1 MMSTPARRYST
12 WLTISAAALPMAA
25 LLALVPS
32 RTHATPA
39 YARRYDTECTT
50 CHSPFP
56 PRLNNVG
63 MVFRRSGFRLPDSD
77 ESGNLSLKVAPAHT
91 VGDAMAIAGQMD
103 FNSLQSEDAAAQGVS
118 KTSAELSEVELIA
131 GTSAGDHYSTQM
143 LFVPYNDAGESE
155 LENFEAQGNWGKPNN
170 QLIAR
175 GGLAQPL
182 IWQKAGHG
190 SMTASLPL
198 ILDEASPSPIGHFAG
213 PGLGTMLPMIEV
225 GWMGTK
231 LQKGKL
237 MSTMASVALSNGFQM
252 DGSSARTHWGDGT
265 DVLVQ
270 ATELIGSRNT
280 ANVYYYDGHT
290 SMDTLTS
297 SPGTMRDQF
306 NRYGVTGSFAPIERV
321 DLAAGFAGGQDKS
334 DELATT
340 VKTTGYY
347 LEATGQLV
355 PYWIATYRY
364 DSYDPN
370 TDLSDDTITGNTFS
384 TSYLLEKTVF
394 LSAEYHEL
402 EQGSVKSHS
411 ILGRIRFV
419 Y

>member
-12 WLTISAAALPMAA
+12 WITVSAAALPVVA
-25 LLALVPS
+25 LLALAPS

-50 CHSPFP
+50 CHSPYP

-77 ESGNLSLKVAPAHT
+77 EKGNLSLKVVPAHT
-91 VGDAMAIAGQMD
+91 VGEAMAIAGQMD
-103 FNSLQSEDAAAQGVS
+103 LNILQSQDAAAQGVS
-118 KTSAELSEVELIA
+118 KSSAELSEVELIA

-143 LFVPYNDAGESE
+143 LFVPYNDAGVSE
-155 LENFEAQGNWGKPNN
+155 LENFEAQGNWGKPNS

-175 GGLAQPL
+175 AGLAQTL

-190 SMTASLPL
+190 SMTQSLPL
-198 ILDEASPSPIGHFAG
+198 ILDETSPAPIGHFAG
-213 PGLGTMLPMIEV
+213 PGLGSMLPLFEV
-225 GWMGTK
+225 GWMGTR
-231 LQKGKL
+231 LNQGKM

-252 DGSSARTHWGDGT
+252 DGSSARTHWGDGS
-265 DVLVQ
+265 DVLAQV
-270 ATELIGSRNT
+270 TELIGSRNT
-280 ANVYYYDGHT
+280 ANVYYYNGHT
-290 SMDTLTS
+290 AMDTTNNV
-297 SPGTMRDQF
+297 PGTVRDQF
-306 NRYGVTGSFAPIERV
+306 NRYGVTGSYAPIDRL

-334 DELATT
+334 DELGKT

-347 LEATGQLV
+347 LEATGQLI

-364 DSYDPN
+364 DSYDPD
-370 TDLSDDTITGNTFS
+370 TDTSKDTITGNTFG

-394 LSAEYHEL
+394 LTAEYRQL
-402 EQGSVKSHS
+402 EQNSVKSHT